1 MSEIFGETS
10 EIFENILESILKR
23 SNDFTQ
29 YSERDQES
37 TENYSKKEKEER
49 KDAATSSFTSSVDT
63 WQFYFPAYEILLDE
77 LRDYR
82 FFASDML
89 HPSEQAVDYIW
100 EKFRETV
107 FSSELNDCASHLYSI
122 RQALAHR
129 PLHPESDDYRKFYTK
144 LSSVSQSSLINLDLL
159 RNKRRSVYKT
169 HIKEEEILHF
179 STESVVFPLFCHP
192 QLSTNPLPTLGVP
205 QIQIEKKCR
214 NNTRK
219 TNITHLTKQQ

>member
-10 EIFENILESILKR
+10 EIFENILESVLKK

-144 LSSVSQSSLINLDLL
+144 TQHRIAEF
-159 RNKRRSVYKT
+159 T
-169 HIKEEEILHF
+169 HKF
-179 STESVVFPLFCHP
+179 VFAP
-192 QLSTNPLPTLGVP
+192 Q
-205 QIQIEKKCR
+205 
-214 NNTRK
+214 
-219 TNITHLTKQQ
+219 